1 MTAPDTDLITL
12 ADAPEADA
20 IPTAPLAELV
30 TRYQTDAQ
38 VRALASALADQHR
51 PTDGQPAHLRW
62 KGLSGSLRALALAAL
77 HRLGRRLTVYVA
89 PDREEA
95 AYARADLLQLLPD
108 CAILHFPAS
117 SKRPY
122 EVETIDNANVLQR
135 AEVLS
140 HLTNADPARCV
151 LVTYPEA
158 LAERVVNRQSLI
170 TNTLTVHR
178 GETLGLEFVVEMLDE
193 YGFEWVDFVSEP
205 GQYAQRGG
213 IVDIYSYSSD
223 EPYRLEFD
231 GDVVESIRQFDLE
244 SQLSNRSV
252 EYLSI
257 LANIQQKLHNEAR
270 VNLLEFVTP
279 EAVIWTY
286 DLPTALDEMDQVL
299 QRAQQAYAD
308 LQAKSGGMTR
318 RTAPDTLYTDAKG
331 FKALLAERRVVECGV
346 RSHYRN
352 VPSWERRTEPQPAFK
367 KNFDRL
373 GEALQRNATENY
385 QTFISC
391 ENDRQSLRLREIF
404 QQTGHNAPF
413 RAVAASLQAGFID
426 HEARLSLYT
435 DHQIFER
442 YHRARIQNRRKEK
455 LEALTLQ
462 ELTTLQPGDFVTHV
476 NHGVARFAGLQ
487 TIKQGDQ
494 EQEVIKLIFRGNDT
508 LFVPVN
514 ALFKISRYSGRSG
527 AEPKMHKLGGAEW
540 TRTRERV
547 RTRMK
552 ELAFDLVA
560 LYARRKLQPGF
571 AYSADSYLMAELEAN
586 FDYDETPDQLKAIED
601 VKADMER
608 ANPMDRLVCGDVGF
622 GKTEVAIRAAFKA
635 ACDGKQVVVLVP
647 TTILA
652 LQHYKTFQKRLENLP
667 VNIEYLNRFRSP
679 AQQKETLQRLAAGQV
694 DIIIGTHRLLSKDV
708 IFKDLGLLII
718 DEEHRFGVGAKEKL
732 RNLRVNV
739 DTLALTATPIPRTL
753 QFSLL
758 GIRDLSIIATPP
770 ANRQPIE
777 TAVYTFD
784 EPLIR
789 DAVHHELQRGGQVFF
804 IHNRIADLDKLGSL
818 IKQLV
823 PDARV
828 ATAHGQMDA
837 EGFEDVML
845 RFMEGDTNVL
855 VSTTIIESG
864 IDIPNAN
871 TILINNAH
879 MYGLS
884 DLHQMRGRVGRS
896 NRKAYCYLM
905 APPLAGLP
913 SDSRKRLMAIEE
925 FSDIGSGFQIAMR
938 DLDIR
943 GAGDILGKEQSGFVS
958 DIGYD
963 FYNRML
969 DEVIRE
975 IKEEHFA
982 DLKSHDAARQ
992 AERGPDP
999 HSRAADV
1006 SVDVE
1011 AEARLPAD
1019 YIPNVAERL
1028 QIYRRISETTQEA
1041 DLQTLMRELQDRF
1054 GHLPE
1059 PALTLFDTVR
1069 LRELGALLQADKIAH
1084 KASRLIIQYT
1094 QTAKSQAF
1102 FESEAFQRLLAHVAA
1117 HPKRL
1122 RLKQTDDTT
1131 LQVHLYDVPTVKLG
1145 LFQLRQLLDV
1155 LAGQADS

>member
-1 MTAPDTDLITL
+1 VTAPDTDLITL

-413 RAVAASLQAGFID
+413 GAVAASLQAGFID